1 MGILCSRC
9 HCSPLISSAVSN
21 CRTGL
26 CWHPWQDVVHTTHCH
41 SRMRQSTMRSGRHP
55 AVSWFPKPQESQ
67 RVPVAIPVL
76 LVSGAKSKSK
86 LGSPLSK
93 PCTTRADT
101 SFARSGTRVAYPT
114 LVCRYFKFI
123 FLCNAARHASTTSTW
138 RILTWVWWS
147 SPQRESI
154 CMRVA
159 DEQPKETSPEAS
171 CR

>member
-1 MGILCSRC
+1 MMPRRRWIPTMGILCSRC

-41 SRMRQSTMRSGRHP
+41 SRMQQSTTRSGRHP

-67 RVPVAIPVL
+67 RVPVVIPVL

-101 SFARSGTRVAYPT
+101 FFARSGTRVAYPT
-114 LVCRYFKFI
+114 LVCRSFNSI
-123 FLCNAARHASTTSTW
+123 
-138 RILTWVWWS
+138 S
-147 SPQRESI
+147 SVH
-154 CMRVA
+154 C
-159 DEQPKETSPEAS
+159 
-171 CR
+171 C